1 MVLPPASTALCIADL
16 NHDITASLYS
26 VTEGYVILLFLFFVF
41 LDAAGLKGETRENGE
56 E

>member
-16 NHDITASLYS
+16 NHDITASLS
-26 VTEGYVILLFLFFVF
+26 TEGYVILLFLFFVF
-41 LDAAGLKGETRENGE
+41 LDADGLKGETREIGE